1 MARVFLSLG
10 SNINREYYIRSGLD
24 ALSMQFGALNVSSV
38 FESEAVGF
46 QGDHFYN
53 LVVELQTQETLNGL
67 FLRLREI
74 EHGHDRCRQAE
85 KFSARTL
92 DIDILLYDDYVGSF
106 AGGQLPRDEI
116 SRNAFVLWP
125 LAELAPTLELPELP
139 ERRRSIGQL
148 WDAFDRTTQ
157 SLWPVSFIW
166 NGQELS
172 RHPV

>member
-46 QGDHFYN
+46 QGDRFYN

-92 DIDILLYDDYVGSF
+92 DIDILLYDDYAGDF

-116 SRNAFVLWP
+116 NRNAFVLWP
-125 LAELAPTLELPELP
+125 LAELAPALELPGQAC
-139 ERRRSIGQL
+139 SIGKL
-148 WDAFDRTTQ
+148 WDGFDRASQ